1 MGHGRLY
8 SLCICFL
15 FCCVFV
21 SLSLR
26 CVFVLFYLPSK
37 ENVCLY
43 ATAYVWLYIHT
54 AYISTY
60 IWLYEQRVCDY
71 LHIDTL
77 TFLSLNFK
85 ISQLYHKLWLV
96 LGKLFFED
104 TFL

>member
-43 ATAYVWLYIHT
+43 ATVYVWLYIHT
-54 AYISTY
+54 TYISLHTY
-60 IWLYEQRVCDY
+60 GFMNKECVTSYI
-71 LHIDTL
+71 
-77 TFLSLNFK
+77 
-85 ISQLYHKLWLV
+85 
-96 LGKLFFED
+96 
-104 TFL
+104 